1 MEALGL
7 EGEISTM
14 TKAIDHI
21 SKMRGSSVSIMLND
35 MDLSVT
41 LVVRA
46 TSYAEFLNRE
56 IKDLKKRLKLVES
69 NIFDKLN
76 NYGE

>member
-1 MEALGL
+1 M
-7 EGEISTM
+7 
-14 TKAIDHI
+14 
-21 SKMRGSSVSIMLND
+21 VND
-35 MDLSVT
+35 LDLSVT
-41 LVVRA
+41 LVVRT

-76 NYGE
+76 N